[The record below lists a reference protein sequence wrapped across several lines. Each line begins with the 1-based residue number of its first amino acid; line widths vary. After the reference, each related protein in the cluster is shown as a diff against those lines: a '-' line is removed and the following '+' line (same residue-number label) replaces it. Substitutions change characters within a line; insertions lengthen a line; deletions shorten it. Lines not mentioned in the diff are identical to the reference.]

1 MSARLQFSLS
11 AAPSGARRRD
21 GDDGPRRLLLLGDF
35 SGQPAAG
42 RPPLATRPTRRVD
55 IDTLDAVIARCAPSL
70 DLAGTPIAFA
80 SLDDFHPDALHARLP
95 QLAALRSARTQPA
108 ASGGALLG
116 SLLGAAPAAAAPAAA
131 APPAAGLD
139 ALLQR
144 IVAPHVVP
152 DTQAQDRAHV
162 AGVDAATGDAL
173 RALLHD
179 PGFQALEAAWRGVHW
194 LVANL
199 PLDDG
204 TLELHLFDVT
214 RDELIADV
222 VASQGRLAETG
233 LHRALADRWRN
244 QPGAAGWS
252 MLVGLQRFG
261 GSEADVGLLAALGL
275 IASQAGGA
283 YVAEA
288 DPALAEAPTAAWQ
301 ALRASEAAPWLG
313 LAAPRLLLRLPY
325 GAKTDPVS
333 TFAFEEIPGAPAHA
347 HFLWGPAALAVAM
360 LAGRGEDAGVID
372 DLPAY
377 SYTDADGEKALL
389 PCAERF
395 LGEAAAGAM
404 LAAGLIPV
412 ASHRHRAAVTLPR
425 LQSVA
430 LPAQPL
436 GGA

>member
-11 AAPSGARRRD
+11 AAPAGARRRD
-21 GDDGPRRLLLLGDF
+21 DDDGPRRLLVLGDF
-35 SGQPAAG
+35 SGRPAAG
-42 RPPLATRPTRRVD
+42 RPSLATRPTVRVD
-55 IDTLDAVIARCAPSL
+55 IDNFDEVMARVAPSL
-70 DLAGTPIAFA
+70 QQGGETIVFA

-95 QLAALRSARTQPA
+95 RFAALRDARAQPA
-108 ASGGALLG
+108 ASGGDLLG
-116 SLLGAAPAAAAPAAA
+116 SLLGGRAAPAPAPA
-131 APPAAGLD
+131 PAAGLD
-139 ALLQR
+139 ALVQR

-152 DTQAQDRAHV
+152 DTRAQDSAHV
-162 AGVDAATGDAL
+162 AGVDAATTDAM

-179 PGFQALEAAWRGVHW
+179 PAFQALEAAWRGLHG

-204 TLELHLFDVT
+204 STELHLFDVT
-214 RDELIADV
+214 RDELLADV

-244 QPGAAGWS
+244 RPGAVGWS
-252 MLVGLQRFG
+252 LLVGLQRFG
-261 GSEADVGLLAALGL
+261 GSDADVGLLAALGL

-288 DPALAEAPTAAWQ
+288 DPSLAEAPTAAWQ

-333 TFAFEEIPGAPAHA
+333 AFAFEELPAGVPVHE
-347 HFLWGPAALAVAM
+347 HFLWGPAALAVAR
-360 LAGRGEDAGVID
+360 LVGRGDEAGVID

-377 SYTDADGEKALL
+377 AYVDADGEKALL

-395 LGEAAAGAM
+395 LGEQAAGAM
-404 LAAGLIPV
+404 LDAGLIPV

-430 LPAQPL
+430 SPAQPL
-436 GGA
+436 GGG